1 MEDSQDLKS
10 RIKTCIQQD
19 NFQEALNLSRTN
31 SEKKGNE
38 QFKYYVGFSHK
49 LLGQLE
55 EAINIFEDFEEDQ
68 FKNLDFQMKQEL
80 LFHMAD
86 IYYKKELFAK
96 AAEYYNRLIDLNE
109 NYGEQQNKDIFNKCI
124 SSYLNTQ
131 NLQKAQKIGQ
141 IACKKH
147 PEDLNIN
154 LNYAKAL
161 MKLKKYQDSIKLLDQ
176 FIQCS
181 QNAQAKLLLSDAY
194 FRANMLKEAENINQQ
209 IISQHQEIKQ
219 EAISNLIRIK
229 FSQFDFKDAFNY
241 IQLGFKIN
249 PNSPIC
255 NYYYGMNLYLQG
267 NIQQAISQLEMA
279 ITLNDHQNHE
289 YILSFMIAYIDKG
302 YLTQDQENFHI
313 SEAYLKSDDHTK
325 KQKQINNNLKDNP
338 LLQYVYALILR
349 LINQPKEFQ
358 SYWSQ
363 IFHLNQSNQNQ
374 FTKHPSQET
383 YESLDQDSYNL
394 LRLIQQ
400 IDFSNTIKAVNSKFE
415 AEIESQKTLILFQI
429 LKYISIPSARLKK
442 QKQIELI
449 QLIRNINKYQEI
461 YSEKYQ
467 NNQSLQDMPFSIQS
481 QIFDQSIV
489 LNNNINNNSNIYN
502 QGQKQKKDKA
512 IEEFQQKFLEIACS
526 IVEFANQYFKKGFK
540 LQDKISSFNAEELI
554 IIIILSTIELEDLKL
569 MQNLT
574 IDDLNIPSKVR
585 RIVDLN
591 SIGGGFLFSNMLQSA
606 LEDIEQKNI
615 KSKLSK
621 KDLLKQELK
630 SLNSYKLN
638 EDLFIYKS
646 SSEALAYEYAY
657 KFFTT
662 LLLENQAEIRYYSF
676 ITYYYQTI
684 SSQEQID
691 ILKEVFKSVEQYSHK
706 SMKES
711 FIKIQSDKCLCNIF

>member
-1 MEDSQDLKS
+1 MEDPKDLKS
-10 RIKTCIQQD
+10 RIQTYIEQD
-19 NFQEALNLSRTN
+19 NIQEALNLSRTN

-55 EAINIFEDFEEDQ
+55 EAMNIFEDFEEDQ

-86 IYYKKELFAK
+86 IYYQKQLFNK
-96 AAEYYNRLIDLNE
+96 SAEYFDRLLELNQ
-109 NYGEQQNKDIFNKCI
+109 NYGDQQNKDIFNKCI
-124 SSYLNTQ
+124 SSYLNVY
-131 NLQKAQKIGQ
+131 NLLKAQKIGQ
-141 IACKKH
+141 MAFKRY
-147 PEDLNIN
+147 PEDVNIV

-161 MKLKKYQDSIKLLDQ
+161 MQLRKYQDSIKLLDQ
-176 FIQCS
+176 FIQSS

-194 FRANMLKEAENINQQ
+194 FRVNMLKEAENINQQ
-209 IISQHQEIKQ
+209 IINQHQEIKQ
-219 EAISNLIRIK
+219 EAINNLVKIK
-229 FSQFDFKDAFNY
+229 FSQFEFQEAHKY
-241 IQLGFKIN
+241 IQIGFSVN
-249 PNSPIC
+249 PNSPVY

-267 NIQQAISQLEMA
+267 SIQEAIPQLEMA
-279 ITLNDHQNHE
+279 ITLNDHQNHK
-289 YILSFMIAYIDKG
+289 YILSFLIAYIDKG

-313 SEAYLKSDDHTK
+313 AEAYLKSDDLTK
-325 KQKQINNNLKDNP
+325 QQKQINNNLKDNP
-338 LLQYVYALILR
+338 LLQYVHALILR
-349 LINQPKEFQ
+349 LSNQTKEFQ

-363 IFHLNQSNQNQ
+363 IFHINKSNQNS
-374 FTKHPSQET
+374 FTRHPSQDV
-383 YESLDQDSYNL
+383 YESLDQDSCNL
-394 LRLIQQ
+394 LGLIQQ
-400 IDFSNTIKAVNSKFE
+400 IDFSNTIKAVNSKYE
-415 AEIESQKTLILFQI
+415 AEIESQKTLLLFQI
-429 LKYISIPSARLKK
+429 LKFVSIPSARLKK

-489 LNNNINNNSNIYN
+489 LKNNNYNSNVSN
-502 QGQKQKKDKA
+502 QEQKQKKDKA
-512 IEEFQQKFLEIACS
+512 IDEFQQKFQEITYS
-526 IVEFANQYFKKGFK
+526 VVNFANQFFKKGFK
-540 LQDKISSFNAEELI
+540 LTDKISSFSAEELI
-554 IIIILSTIELEDLKL
+554 VIVILSTIELEDLKSV
-569 MQNLT
+569 QDLT
-574 IDDLNIPSKVR
+574 IDDLNLPSKMR

-591 SIGGGFLFSNMLQSA
+591 SICGGFLFYDQLQSA
-606 LEDIEQKNI
+606 LEGIEQKQI

-621 KDLLKQELK
+621 KDLLKQEMQ
-630 SLNSYKLN
+630 SLNSYKLK
-638 EDLFIYKS
+638 EDLFVYKS
-646 SSEALAYEYAY
+646 SSEALAFEYAY

-684 SSQEQID
+684 NSKEQID
-691 ILKEVFKSVEQYSHK
+691 ILKYIFKSVEQYSHK

>member
-10 RIKTCIQQD
+10 RIKTYIEQD

-55 EAINIFEDFEEDQ
+55 EAINIFEDFEEEQ
-68 FKNLDFQMKQEL
+68 FKNLDFKMKQEL

-86 IYYKKELFAK
+86 IYYTKELFAK
-96 AAEYYNRLIDLNE
+96 SAEYFNRLLELNE
-109 NYGEQQNKDIFNKCI
+109 NYGESQNKDIFSKCI

-131 NLQKAQKIGQ
+131 NLLKAQKIGQ
-141 IACKKH
+141 GACKKY
-147 PEDLNIN
+147 PDDANIN

-161 MKLKKYQDSIKLLDQ
+161 IKLKKYQDSIKLLDQ
-176 FIQCS
+176 FIQRS
-181 QNAQAKLLLSDAY
+181 QNAQAKLLLSDTY

-209 IISQHQEIKQ
+209 ILSQHQEMKQ
-219 EAISNLIRIK
+219 EAIANLVKIK
-229 FSQFDFKDAFNY
+229 FSSFEFKEAFSY
-241 IQLGFKIN
+241 IQLGFSLN
-249 PNSPIC
+249 PNSPIY

-267 NIQQAISQLEMA
+267 SIQQAIPQLEMA
-279 ITLNDHQNHE
+279 ITLNDHQNHRF
-289 YILSFMIAYIDKG
+289 ILSFLIAYIDKG
-302 YLTQDQENFHI
+302 YLTQDYDNFHI

-325 KQKQINNNLKDNP
+325 QQKQINNNLKDNP

-349 LINQPKEFQ
+349 LNNQPKEFQ
-358 SYWSQ
+358 QHWSQ
-363 IFHLNQSNQNQ
+363 IFHINQSNQNQ
-374 FTKHPSQET
+374 FTRHPSQDI
-383 YESLDQDSYNL
+383 YESLDQDSLNL

-400 IDFSNTIKAVNSKFE
+400 IDFCNTVKAVNSKYE
-415 AEIESQKTLILFQI
+415 AEIESQKTLLLFQI
-429 LKYISIPSARLKK
+429 LKFISIPSARLQK

-461 YSEKYQ
+461 CSEKYQ
-467 NNQSLQDMPFSIQS
+467 SNQSIQDMPFSIQS

-489 LNNNINNNSNIYN
+489 LNNNNSNSN
-502 QGQKQKKDKA
+502 LSVQEQKQKKDKG
-512 IEEFQQKFLEIACS
+512 IEEFQLKFLEITNNV
-526 IVEFANQYFKKGFK
+526 INFANQFFKKGFK
-540 LQDKISSFNAEELI
+540 LNDKISNFNAQELI
-554 IIIILSTIELEDLKL
+554 IIIILSTIELEDLKS

-574 IDDLNIPSKVR
+574 IDDLNLPSKVR
-585 RIVDLN
+585 RIMDLN
-591 SIGGGFLFSNMLQSA
+591 SIGGGFLFSNLLQSA
-606 LEDIEQKNI
+606 LEDIEQKKI

-621 KDLLKQELK
+621 KELLKQELQ
-630 SLNSYKLN
+630 SLNAYKLN
-638 EDLFIYKS
+638 EDLFVYKS

-662 LLLENQAEIRYYSF
+662 LLLENQAEIRYYSY

-684 SSQEQID
+684 SSQEQTD
-691 ILKEVFKSVEQYSHK
+691 ILKQIFNSVEQYSHK